1 MKILFLNLTQGL
13 VDRGLERVVDLYGLA
28 LAKKH
33 DVTVMQAGPVLPDK
47 KYTTLRTHK
56 LDLPPQAAP
65 VNFVEKL
72 LFRLE
77 CDPTSLT
84 TNEFTRASLS
94 AIKQINPDIVIACNG
109 APQIKILKRE
119 LPAQKIA
126 AFGAAGLGHHDI
138 KTLLSAPDLFIAL
151 TNYQAH
157 WTKFYARKQTRIVV
171 IPNPVVVT
179 KSSTKTD
186 LNLPGPIVLTVGA
199 LTRYKNIT
207 KTALALSTLP
217 ATHIIIGDGED
228 RGKLQDILSKRM
240 YDFRWIKHVSPVEL
254 PAYYQ
259 YSDVFCFTP
268 DPREAFGNVY
278 IEAMAAGLPI
288 VATDDPI
295 RREIIGSTGYFVNP
309 NDREAVI
316 SATIKA
322 AEGGRVDYSAILNRY
337 NIKVVSNLL
346 EKALNEL
353 IKK

>member
-13 VDRGLERVVDLYGLA
+13 VDRGLERVVDLYALA
-28 LAKKH
+28 LANKH
-33 DVTVMQAGPVLPDK
+33 DVTVMQAGPVLPEK

-56 LDLPPQAAP
+56 IDAPPQAAP
-65 VNFVEKL
+65 VNIFEKL

-77 CDPTSLT
+77 CDPTSLST
-84 TNEFTRASLS
+84 REFTKASLP
-94 AIKQINPDIVIACNG
+94 AIKKINPDVVIACNG

-119 LPAQKIA
+119 LPTQKIV

-138 KTLLSAPDLFIAL
+138 KTLLSAPDLFIAM
-151 TNYQAH
+151 TNYQAA
-157 WTKFYARKQTRIVV
+157 WAKYYARKQTRVVV
-171 IPNPVVVT
+171 IPNPVVIT
-179 KSSTKTD
+179 KSSTKID
-186 LNLPGPIVLTVGA
+186 LKLPGPIVLTVGA

-207 KTALALSTLP
+207 KTAEALVTLP
-217 ATHIIIGDGED
+217 ATHIIIGDGEES
-228 RGKLQDILSKRM
+228 GKLQDILSKRM

-278 IEAMAAGLPI
+278 IEAMVAGLPI

-295 RREIIGSTGYFVNP
+295 RREIIGSAGYFVNP
-309 NDREAVI
+309 NDRAAVA

-322 AEGGRVDYSAILNRY
+322 AEGGRVDYSASLKRY
-337 NIKVVSNLL
+337 NIKAVSSLL